1 MLQRTASYWE
11 TNRTLGHFDVLVV
24 GGGMVGLWTAFHLKR
39 QSPTLR
45 LAIVEQLPS
54 GQAGA
59 STRNAGFACFGSPT
73 ELLDD
78 LRHESQEDL
87 LARLAWRYEGLQAWR
102 SQFGEGDLGWQP
114 GKGYEIF
121 NTNQTHDWEAVLHN
135 LDRLN
140 ALATDAGIPGTV
152 YQEVAPPISTLLGC
166 ISIEHEAGL
175 HAGMAHQALKSTVT
189 ALGVEYIS
197 GVAIPNQSEW
207 RKDDPTWSLPTAQG
221 LLCARHVVLA
231 TNAWTGALVNRTDV
245 LPGRGQVLLTQP
257 IAHLPY
263 RGTYHADEGY
273 LYFRNLGDCLLLGGG
288 RNAFRQEEETLSGET
303 TPQVQDYLEDYL
315 RTVLLPGQAVEITDR
330 WAGTMAFAPNGSKMP
345 ILESGEGTTIV
356 ARMGGMGVA
365 LSPEAGKKAAAL
377 VFGAL

>member
-1 MLQRTASYWE
+1 MLQRAASYWE
-11 TNRTLGHFDVLVV
+11 THRTVGSYDVLVV

-45 LAIVEQLPS
+45 LAIVDQLPS

-87 LARLAWRYEGLQAWR
+87 LARLTWRYEGLQAWR
-102 SQFGEGDLGWQP
+102 SKFREADLGWQP
-114 GKGYEIF
+114 GRGYEIF
-121 NTNQTHDWEAVLHN
+121 DTAQTQDWEAVLHN
-135 LDRLN
+135 LERLN
-140 ALATDAGIPGTV
+140 ALASEAGIPGTV
-152 YQEVAPPISTLLGC
+152 YQEVAPPITHLLGC

-175 HAGMAHQALKSTVT
+175 HAGMAHQALKSAVT
-189 ALGVEYIS
+189 ALGVEFMH
-197 GVAIPNQSEW
+197 GVEIPNQSEW
-207 RKDDPTWSLPTAQG
+207 RKQGPTWKLPSPQG
-221 LLCARHVVLA
+221 SIIARHVVLA
-231 TNAWTGALVNRTDV
+231 TNAWTGALLNRTDV

-257 IAHLPY
+257 IANLPY

-273 LYFRNLGDCLLLGGG
+273 LYFRNLGDRLLLGGG
-288 RNAFRQEEETLSGET
+288 RNAFRQEEETLLGET
-303 TPQVQDYLEDYL
+303 TPQVQDYLEAYL

-330 WAGTMAFAPNGSKMP
+330 WAGTMAFAPSGSKMP
-345 ILESGEGTTIV
+345 ILESGDGTTII

-377 VFGAL
+377 VLGSL